1 MNPDRLIAQII
12 RAENALWLENDELIK
27 LPEDPQARLILLRE
41 IVGGNIEAVPL
52 SSERH
57 LVMNADGKLQDHKVN
72 ITATMMASINE
83 SIMPDDYIAGP
94 AVLVYTEILC

>member
-1 MNPDRLIAQII
+1 MNPDRLVAQII
-12 RAENALWLENDELIK
+12 RAENALSLEKDELIQ
-27 LPEDPQARLILLRE
+27 LPEDPQARVHLLRE
-41 IVGGNIEAVPL
+41 IVGGNIEAVPV

-72 ITATMMASINE
+72 ITATMIASINE

>member
-1 MNPDRLIAQII
+1 MNPERLVAQII
-12 RAENALWLENDELIK
+12 RAESSLWLEKDELIQ
-27 LPEDPQARLILLRE
+27 LPEDPQERLLLLRE

-52 SSERH
+52 NPERH
-57 LVMNADGKLQDHKVN
+57 LVMNANGKLQDHKVN

>member
-12 RAENALWLENDELIK
+12 RAENALWLEKDELIQ
-27 LPEDPQARLILLRE
+27 LPEDPQSRLLLLRE
-41 IVGGNIEAVPL
+41 IVGGNIEAVPV

-72 ITATMMASINE
+72 ITATMIASISE

>member
-1 MNPDRLIAQII
+1 MNPDRLVAQII
-12 RAENALWLENDELIK
+12 RAENALCLEKDELIN
-27 LPEDPQARLILLRE
+27 LPEDPQARVRLLRE
-41 IVGGNIEAVPL
+41 IVGGNIEAVPV
-52 SSERH
+52 STERH

>member
-1 MNPDRLIAQII
+1 MNPERLVAQII
-12 RAENALWLENDELIK
+12 RAENSLWLEKDELIQ
-27 LPEDPQARLILLRE
+27 LPEDPQERLLLLRE

-52 SSERH
+52 NPERH
-57 LVMNADGKLQDHKVN
+57 LVMNANGKLQDHKVN
-72 ITATMMASINE
+72 ITATMIASINE

>member
-1 MNPDRLIAQII
+1 MNPDRLVALII
-12 RAENALWLENDELIK
+12 HAENTLWLKKDELIQ
-27 LPEDPQARLILLRE
+27 LPEDPQARVLRLRE
-41 IVGGNIEAVPL
+41 IVGGNIEAVPV

-72 ITATMMASINE
+72 ITATMIASINE

-94 AVLVYTEILC
+94 AVLVYTEIL

>member
-1 MNPDRLIAQII
+1 VNPERLVAQII
-12 RAENALWLENDELIK
+12 RAENSLWLEKDELIQ
-27 LPEDPQARLILLRE
+27 LPEDPQARLLLLRE
-41 IVGGNIEAVPL
+41 IVGGSIEAVPL
-52 SSERH
+52 NAERH
-57 LVMNADGKLQDHKVN
+57 LVMNANGKLQDHKVN

>member
-1 MNPDRLIAQII
+1 MNPERLVAQII
-12 RAENALWLENDELIK
+12 RAENSLWLEKDELIQ
-27 LPEDPQARLILLRE
+27 LPEDPQERLLLLRE

-52 SSERH
+52 NPERH
-57 LVMNADGKLQDHKVN
+57 LVMNANGKLQDHKVN